1 VEQTLPKKI
10 EISDAAHDKLV
21 FAARIANLS
30 LSEAVDR
37 LVGVPEA
44 PAVPTVDPSSSADE
58 IPISVKYLGKR
69 VAGFLDLAA
78 DRVRIT
84 EAPDPS
90 LIGSYRSPSQAA
102 METVRVLNPARQHP
116 QTNGWR
122 FWYANDGQL
131 IERHRRRM

>member
-44 PAVPTVDPSSSADE
+44 PAVRTVDPSSSADE

-90 LIGSYRSPSQAA
+90 LIGSYRSQ
-102 METVRVLNPARQHP
+102 VRLQWKPFAFSIRPGN
-116 QTNGWR
+116 
-122 FWYANDGQL
+122 
-131 IERHRRRM
+131 IHRPTAGDFGMPTMGN